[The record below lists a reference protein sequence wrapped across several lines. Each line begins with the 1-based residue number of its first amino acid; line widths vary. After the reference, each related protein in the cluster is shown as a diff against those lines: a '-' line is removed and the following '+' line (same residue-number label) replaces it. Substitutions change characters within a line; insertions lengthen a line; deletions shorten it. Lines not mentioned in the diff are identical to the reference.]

1 MDVHDLVNCFIE
13 LASLLKIIKVL
24 VQFPGLA
31 SDETNNSVYIR
42 SIFANN
48 QESSSRIGLSEDM
61 MFSKEI
67 FNNLLLL
74 SYVVVIVL
82 NSVQTTKSTDK
93 HEYSFTNQVELPYNQ
108 RLDRWF
114 LYGLRNDRFN
124 GCRCL
129 SSRSN
134 VIMVSFFD
142 VACLCDDFQLLY
154 FLYLLTLH

>member
-67 FNNLLLL
+67 LLLL
-74 SYVVVIVL
+74 CY
-82 NSVQTTKSTDK
+82 
-93 HEYSFTNQVELPYNQ
+93 
-108 RLDRWF
+108 
-114 LYGLRNDRFN
+114 
-124 GCRCL
+124 
-129 SSRSN
+129 
-134 VIMVSFFD
+134 
-142 VACLCDDFQLLY
+142 A
-154 FLYLLTLH
+154 